1 MYLSGL
7 IAHLRTLIADEALDF
22 VFQPIFDLHSRDVL
36 GYESLMRGPEDSPLH
51 TPEQLLRVARDAG
64 LGLALEHL
72 ACRRALASFT
82 AAHLP
87 GRLFINLSAA
97 MIVDQAATDALL
109 AMVETAGLPAEQ
121 LVIEHIHHGEDGAEG
136 LAAALQALAAQGFGL
151 SFDAFDADG
160 AVPQPDFVKLA
171 PAHIRQIHTNLP
183 RQQAVAAF
191 LRQAGAL
198 GVRVVAEGVEDSR
211 ELATLQRLGCDCA
224 QGYLLGRP
232 AAEPARQLSRS
243 VAGVLAGPALNPP

>member
-7 IAHLRTLIADEALDF
+7 IAHLRTLIADETLDF
-22 VFQPIFDLHSRDVL
+22 VFQPIFDLRSRDLL
-36 GYESLMRGPEDSPLH
+36 GYETLMRGPEASPLH

-64 LGLALEHL
+64 LGLTLERL
-72 ACRRALASFT
+72 ACRRALAAFV
-82 AAHLP
+82 AARLH

-97 MIVDQAATDALL
+97 MIVDQAATGELL
-109 AMVETAGLPAEQ
+109 ATVTNAGLPPEQ
-121 LVIEHIHHGEDGAEG
+121 LVIEHIHHTEDGAEG
-136 LAAALQALAAQGFGL
+136 LATALRTLAAQGFGL
-151 SFDAFDADG
+151 SFDALDDEGSA
-160 AVPQPDFVKLA
+160 PQPDFVKLA
-171 PAHIRQIHTNLP
+171 PAHIRQIHADPP
-183 RQQAVAAF
+183 RQLLVVAF

-211 ELATLQRLGCDCA
+211 ELATLLRLGCDCA

-243 VAGVLAGPALNPP
+243 VAGVLAGPALSPP